1 MGKYTTY
8 VGMDVHAR
16 SVTAKGLDVE
26 TGETFSKRF
35 GAGYAAGEIAGWL
48 AKLPQP
54 VYCAYESGCTGV
66 WLARELRAL
75 GVDCDVIAVST
86 LVRSVKDR
94 QQKCDK
100 RDAEA
105 IRDAIANPA
114 SRHTVVWIPDETL
127 EGDRELARLR
137 SKASD
142 AAKHAKQELESF
154 LLRHGRVWN
163 ERTPTGRPRQPK
175 GAAWERW
182 LDSIEFADETTGA
195 VFEEYRRRERHA
207 RDEKARMEAL
217 LRELSR
223 KPRNAPVVDA
233 LRCLRGVDETTAMTI
248 KAEFGDFERFTG
260 GRKVSSWVGTVPD
273 NRSSGPAERHGAIT
287 KAGDKYLRRAL
298 VEGVASSATWGPPR
312 TTPPKDAEIPASVL
326 TMVERA
332 NERLFERGRHLRGEL
347 RKNSNVVKTA
357 LASELARWCW
367 AIGREAQR
375 TQAKKEGSA

>member
-16 SVTAKGLDVE
+16 SVTAKGINAE

-35 GAGYAAGEIAGWL
+35 GAGYGAGEIASWL
-48 AKLPQP
+48 SKLSGP

-75 GVDCDVIAVST
+75 GYDCDVIAVST
-86 LVRSVKDR
+86 LERSVKDR

-100 RDAEA
+100 RDAEV
-105 IRDAIANPA
+105 IRDAIANPS

-127 EGDRELARLR
+127 EGDRELSRLC

-142 AAKHAKQELESF
+142 DAKHAKQELVSF
-154 LLRHGRVWN
+154 LLRHGHVWN

-182 LDSIEFADETTGA
+182 LDAIEFSDETTNV
-195 VFEEYRRRERHA
+195 VFEEMRRRERHA
-207 RDEKARMEAL
+207 RDEKARIGAL

-223 KPRNAPVVDA
+223 KPRNAPVVCA
-233 LRCLRGVDETTAMTI
+233 LRCLRGVDEMTAMTI

-273 NRSSGPAERHGAIT
+273 NHSSGPAERHGSIT

-298 VEGVASSATWGPPR
+298 VEGVASSGTWRRPR
-312 TTPPKDAEIPASVL
+312 KTPPKGVEVPAPVL

-347 RKNSNVVKTA
+347 RKNPNVVKTA

-375 TQAKKEGSA
+375 IQAKREESA